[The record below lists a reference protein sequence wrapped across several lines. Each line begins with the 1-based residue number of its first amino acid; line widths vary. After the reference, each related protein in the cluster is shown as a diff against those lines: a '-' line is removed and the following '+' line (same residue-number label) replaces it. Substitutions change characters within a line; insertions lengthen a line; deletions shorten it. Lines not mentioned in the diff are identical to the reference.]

1 MDADFFNKRPFLIDI
16 AITLQTVY
24 DEYVN
29 GKSIKVSISLP
40 PRSGKSYITSLF
52 CAWWIGNLPE
62 LCVMRNAATSTLYR
76 KFSYDIRAILKL
88 PSYKK
93 IFPYIEL
100 SPDKQNIDGWSITKS
115 KQGAYFGG
123 GVGTNIIG
131 FGANLAITDDLYSGF
146 DEALSII
153 YNDRVDLWK
162 QGSHNSRMEKNCPE
176 IFIGTRWSL
185 QDIIGKAIEK
195 GDLYKSISISA
206 LNEKNETF
214 CDQVKSTE
222 EYLKIKADTDQMVWE
237 AEYMQKPIEASG
249 LLFPISE
256 LNFFDPKDIPSIKE
270 RSDYSFGYTD
280 PANKG
285 GDYFSTA
292 FSNIIGTD
300 IFIDHVFCNKDGAD
314 PNNQIH
320 CDYIVKN
327 KIMAYEYE
335 GVFAWQ
341 EKAKKLR
348 DMVQEKYQGCG
359 FRIVNPTT
367 NKQTRILAESGFI
380 KNHFWF
386 RSDWESIPE
395 YKIFIKLL
403 TTYLRNQTGSKQAK
417 NDDPPD
423 VLAGVA
429 SHYRRTFP
437 HLW

>member
-1 MDADFFNKRPFLIDI
+1 MDAEFFRKRPFLEEI
-16 AITLQTVY
+16 ADALQTVY
-24 DEYVN
+24 DEYTKGN
-29 GKSIKVSISLP
+29 AIKISISLP
-40 PRSGKSYITSLF
+40 PRAGKSYITSLF
-52 CAWWIGNLPE
+52 CSWWIGNLPE
-62 LCVMRNAATSTLYR
+62 LCVMRNTATSTLYR

-88 PSYKK
+88 PDYKK
-93 IFPYIEL
+93 VFPFIEL
-100 SPDKQNIDGWSITKS
+100 SPDKQNIDGWSITQS

-153 YNDRVDLWK
+153 YSEKVDLWK

-176 IFIGTRWSL
+176 IYIGTRWSI
-185 QDIIGKAIEK
+185 QDVIGKAIEK
-195 GDLYKSISISA
+195 GDMYKSISVSA
-206 LNEKNETF
+206 LNNESRSF
-214 CDQVKSTE
+214 CEEVKSTD

-237 AEYMQKPIEASG
+237 AEYQQQPIEASG

-256 LNFFDPKDIPSIKE
+256 LKFFDPANLDEIKKKKE
-270 RSDYSFGYTD
+270 YSFGYTD

-285 GDYFSTA
+285 GDYFCSA
-292 FSNIIGTD
+292 FSDLVVTD
-300 IFIDHVFCNKDGAD
+300 VFVDHVFCNKDGAD
-314 PNNQIH
+314 PNNVIH
-320 CDYIVKN
+320 SDYICTN
-327 KIMAYEYE
+327 KTMAYEYE

-348 DMVQEKYQGCG
+348 EMVQVKFQDCN

-386 RSDWESIPE
+386 RSDWETIPE
-395 YKIFIKLL
+395 YRIFMKLL
-403 TTYLRNQTGSKQAK
+403 TTYLRNQTGTKQAK

-423 VLAGVA
+423 VLAGMA
-429 SHYRRTFP
+429 SHYRKTFS